1 MEAAA
6 FADVAAAGNV
16 SHVSSCV
23 SSYSSISD
31 MAAGRV
37 GSAAVGNF
45 SDGAEIAC
53 EIKAGTFAGAAVG
66 NVSDGAKYS
75 SEMAAGRV
83 GSAAVGNFSDSAGA
97 GIACES
103 VAGIFAD
110 ARSS

>member
-45 SDGAEIAC
+45 SD
-53 EIKAGTFAGAAVG
+53 
-66 NVSDGAKYS
+66 
-75 SEMAAGRV
+75 
-83 GSAAVGNFSDSAGA
+83 SAGA